1 MKRASLVIVTA
12 ATALIAACSNLPR
25 SRDLANPNVAA
36 ITIAQQVCSD
46 CHGVAG
52 NSISP
57 NFPNLSAQTPAYLVA
72 QLKEFRS
79 HNRADPAGFEYMWG
93 LSRSLTDEQITGL
106 ATYYSIQRPTRLAG
120 NADNAGVATGKQI
133 FEAGLPDKNIPACV
147 ACHGA
152 TGQGNDAFPRL
163 AGQHADYVVKQ
174 LIVFQRTDERPD
186 GAIMKTVAHDLSL
199 GEIRNLAAYL
209 ESL

>member
-12 ATALIAACSNLPR
+12 TTALIAACSNVPR

-36 ITIAQQVCSD
+36 ITIARQVCSD
-46 CHGVAG
+46 CHGVSG

-57 NFPNLSAQTPAYLVA
+57 NFPNLSAQTPAYLAA
-72 QLKEFRS
+72 QLKGFRS

-93 LSRSLTDEQITGL
+93 LSRSLSDEQISGL
-106 ATYYSIQRPTRLAG
+106 ASYYASQTPIRLTG
-120 NADNAGVATGKQI
+120 NADTARMATGKRL
-133 FEAGLPDKNIPACV
+133 FETGVPEKNIPACV
-147 ACHGA
+147 GCHGA
-152 TGQGNDAFPRL
+152 TGQGNEAFPRL

-186 GAIMKTVAHDLSL
+186 GAIMKTVAHDLAL
-199 GEIRNLAAYL
+199 EEIRSLAAYL
-209 ESL
+209 QSL